1 MYLVSPEYVDKKPN
15 SQSHSPTFETKLP
28 QLKSALRR
36 KRNNN
41 GQKKNKKLQHPY
53 DKWIKMRHKMEEA
66 DVGINEVISKLFPGT
81 KKRGVECALSR
92 QWISY

>member
-36 KRNNN
+36 KRNNEN
-41 GQKKNKKLQHPY
+41 KHGREKETKKSQHPC
-53 DKWIKMRHKMEEA
+53 DKWVKLRHKM
-66 DVGINEVISKLFPGT
+66 
-81 KKRGVECALSR
+81 
-92 QWISY
+92 Q